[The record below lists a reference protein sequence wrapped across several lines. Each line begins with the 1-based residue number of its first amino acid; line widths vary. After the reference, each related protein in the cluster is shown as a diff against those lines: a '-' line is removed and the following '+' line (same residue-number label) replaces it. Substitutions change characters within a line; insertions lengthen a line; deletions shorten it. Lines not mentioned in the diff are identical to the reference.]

1 MKINPRMPVNQAKSF
16 VLITTALFLATLF
29 VSLPARSQ
37 WNPNTAVNL
46 LISNLPV
53 ADMQQVATSDGKT
66 WIAFYHQNA
75 GNYDMRAQLIDA
87 DGFRLLGNDGI
98 LVSNKPSGT
107 ATYVFNVCVDA
118 SDNLIIG
125 FQYQGLADM
134 QAVLHKISQ
143 TGTQL
148 WGVNG
153 IVIGNGLAPWPCT
166 LSNGETAVVWSES
179 ASNTLNL
186 QKITAAGAT
195 AWTTP
200 VPITVGSAKTTR
212 GQIVANTGGK
222 FTVVYQKQ
230 GGGISTTLFAQMF
243 DSNGTALYVPLQLS
257 SETTSGARYYSIAA
271 EADTTFFGYY
281 SSVGLRFNSWL
292 QRINPTGVI
301 PWGMNG
307 SHFNTATA
315 SGDNYQGTTNIGL
328 TPGSQYVWSVCTF
341 SNPNQT
347 QYGVYV
353 QKFMK
358 GSGARQLTDYGKVV
372 YPVSASSDQHA
383 GELAL
388 VDDGPMFMSYIS
400 SNKIFATRLDGSG
413 NFVWPGNRVE
423 ISSTT
428 TGKGRFGFTPVGP
441 DRCAGTWA
449 ENRGEGFRGY
459 AQGISVGG
467 LVGLTVATQGGVPA
481 TITVNGGTLQMVAT
495 VFPSTANQSVTWSMI
510 SGSGMAT
517 ITQTGLVTAISNGTA
532 WAKAVSVQ
540 DPTVTDSLMIT
551 MTNQTA
557 AAPTVITE
565 PATAITS
572 ASATLNG
579 TVNANSLI
587 TSVTFEWGLT
597 SAYGNVV
604 VADPPSVMGTVATPV
619 QAQISGLA
627 SNTTYHFR
635 VVGSNAAGLSQ
646 GGDLE
651 FTTATGVGLD
661 EWSEAG
667 FLVYPVPNPG
677 RFYVNV
683 GRRLAGE
690 MTIRVFSSKG
700 DLVFRAPDQPT
711 GSDQAIVVELGNTG
725 DGIYALVLENGTER
739 FVMKFLVRK

>member
-1 MKINPRMPVNQAKSF
+1 MKTRLNMPAGPVKGV
-16 VLITTALFLATLF
+16 VLIMTALIMTASFIH
-29 VSLPARSQ
+29 LPARSQ

-46 LISNLPV
+46 LIANLPV

-87 DGFRLLGNDGI
+87 DGYKLLGDDGI

-125 FQYQGLADM
+125 FQYQGLSDM

-143 TGTQL
+143 TGIQL
-148 WGVNG
+148 WGGNG
-153 IVIGNGLAPWPCT
+153 IVIGNGLVPWPCT
-166 LSNGETAVVWSES
+166 LSNGETAVVWNES

-186 QKITAAGAT
+186 QKITTAGAT
-195 AWTTP
+195 AWATP

-243 DSNGTALYVPLQLS
+243 DNNGTALYVPLQLS

-271 EADTTFFGYY
+271 EADTTYFGYY

-292 QRINPTGVI
+292 QRINPSGSI

-315 SGDNYQGTTNIGL
+315 SGDNYQGTTNINL
-328 TPGSQYVWSVCTF
+328 TQGSPYVWSVCTF

-347 QYGVYV
+347 QYGIYV
-353 QKFMK
+353 QKFLK
-358 GSGARQLTDYGKVV
+358 STGARQLTDYGKVV
-372 YPVSASSDQHA
+372 YPVSNSSDQHA

-400 SNKIFATRLDGSG
+400 NNKIYATRLDGSG

-428 TGKGRFGFTPVGP
+428 TAKGRFGFTPVGP

-467 LVGLTVATQGGVPA
+467 LVGLTVETQGGVPA

-572 ASATLNG
+572 SSATLNG

-597 SAYGNVV
+597 TAYGNVI
-604 VADPPSVMGTVATPV
+604 VADPPSVMGSVATPV
-619 QAQISGLA
+619 QAQISGLS

-635 VVGSNAAGLSQ
+635 VVGSNAVGLSN
-646 GGDLE
+646 GEDLS
-651 FTTATGVGLD
+651 FTTEAGVGLPD
-661 EWSEAG
+661 GNEG
-667 FLVYPVPNPG
+667 RITLYPVPNAG
-677 RFYVNV
+677 RFIIRTS
-683 GRRLAGE
+683 GTLAGRYD
-690 MTIRVFSSKG
+690 ISVFNGFGRLVYRSEDRWLDRDQEEVV
-700 DLVFRAPDQPT
+700 DLGTTAAGVY
-711 GSDQAIVVELGNTG
+711 AI
-725 DGIYALVLENGTER
+725 VLENCSER
-739 FVMKFLVRK
+739 WVKKFQVGK